1 MKTILITASLLNV
14 LLFVGC
20 RESRNNLVQPSVPAG
35 AFQFTGY
42 DRTGNIVDTGWL
54 LINIENPNSVSGTW
68 QLSTQESG
76 ELRGS
81 VSNGRVVIDLHP
93 DMVDNN
99 FILSGSLEGKTYS
112 GEWEKIGIAGVIAS
126 GTFVAQQR

>member
-1 MKTILITASLLNV
+1 MKTILIASIISA
-14 LLFVGC
+14 LFAGC
-20 RESRNNLVQPSVPAG
+20 REQRNEVLQPSVPTG
-35 AFQFTGY
+35 AYQFTAY
-42 DRTGNIVDTGWL
+42 DRTGNIVDAGWL
-54 LINIENPNSVSGTW
+54 LIRIDNPDSVSGTW
-68 QLSTQESG
+68 QLSPQESG

-81 VSNGRVVIDLHP
+81 VSNGRLVIDLHP

-112 GEWEKIGIAGVIAS
+112 GQWEKIGIAGVIAS